1 MRTLGKAREAT
12 MPQFRT
18 IDAGEVKL
26 RAAVEGEGPL
36 VIMVHGFPESWYSW
50 RHQIVPVA
58 EAGFTACAIDVRG
71 YGGSDKPHP
80 VEAYAMA
87 HMVSDLVGVADALQP
102 GRPAILLGHD
112 WGAPMVW
119 NSALSRPDRFRAVGA
134 LSVPYMGPPTR
145 PFSEVFNAIF
155 TAKNRFFYQAYF
167 QKEGVAEAEAEADVR
182 AFLRKFYYAISGDAA
197 VGSWPSDKTAD
208 ANLLD
213 GLIDPDPFPAWLT
226 PADLDYYTAEFE
238 ASGLRGPIN
247 RYRNHE
253 RDFDWHQQFKD
264 RKIEQ
269 PAFFVSGTRDL
280 AFNMMGGADPIEIM
294 RKHVPNLQVADVLE
308 GCGHWTQQERAAEVT
323 ERLIPWL
330 KAL

>member
-1 MRTLGKAREAT
+1 

-18 IDAGEVKL
+18 IDAGEVTL

-50 RHQIVPVA
+50 RHQIGPVA
-58 EAGFTACAIDVRG
+58 QAGFTACAIDVRG

-182 AFLRKFYYAISGDAA
+182 AFLRKFYYAISGDAP
-197 VGSWPSDKTAD
+197 VDSWPSDKTAD

-253 RDFDWHQQFKD
+253 RDFEWHQQFKD
-264 RKIEQ
+264 RRIEQ

-294 RKHVPNLQVADVLE
+294 RQHVPNLQVADVLE

-323 ERLIPWL
+323 QRLIPWL
-330 KAL
+330 MAL